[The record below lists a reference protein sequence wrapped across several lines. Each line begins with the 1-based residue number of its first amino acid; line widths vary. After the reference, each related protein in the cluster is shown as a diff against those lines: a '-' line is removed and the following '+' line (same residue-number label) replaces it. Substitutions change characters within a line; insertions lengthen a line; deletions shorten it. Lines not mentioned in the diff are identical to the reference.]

1 MSNTTTSSVHGTQ
14 AISRALSV
22 LNVVRQGC
30 SDLGAIERAIK
41 TALTILTEA
50 RTAISILPGSIYLEA
65 MQSVAGYLE
74 GLLQSCRQ

>member
-1 MSNTTTSSVHGTQ
+1 MDTTILAGI
-14 AISRALSV
+14 A
-22 LNVVRQGC
+22 
-30 SDLGAIERAIK
+30 DYEGAIERAIK